1 MTHSFLLLAVYA
13 LCVYRLTHLVTSDTI
28 TLPIREWLH
37 GKSHQLQVREV
48 LDHGTSRQEERMGE
62 KRGVHLVAWQ
72 LVTCPWCVS
81 PWIAAVCV
89 VGLTYFASWFNYVAL
104 VFALS
109 AVAGILSERV

>member
-13 LCVYRLTHLVTSDTI
+13 LAVYRLTHLVTSDTI
-28 TLPIREWLH
+28 TLPVREWIH

-62 KRGVHLVAWQ
+62 KPGIALWVWRLV
-72 LVTCPWCVS
+72 VCPWCVS
-81 PWIAAVCV
+81 PWIATLCV
-89 VGLTYFASWFNYVAL
+89 LGLIYFASWFNYVAL

-109 AVAGILSERV
+109 AIAGILSERV